1 MLEYIAHKIETK
13 HYDDFVYQTPYK
25 TIDHIFDF
33 YQLSDIPPNIR
44 LNIVEYCLY
53 NDNPVHVLFSTFLD
67 SGLVKDNK
75 SNFLSTVIKPLV

>member
-1 MLEYIAHKIETK
+1 MMTLYIRRPIKQLI
-13 HYDDFVYQTPYK
+13 
-25 TIDHIFDF
+25 IFLIF
-33 YQLSDIPPNIR
+33 ISYLTIPPNIR